1 VKHIAPSSTIEQKA
15 EARSL
20 HAIGQGLEQPKHPAN
35 HLLDPAD
42 RISEVLFGLI
52 MVLTSTSTM
61 SVLTAGRADVKTMI
75 IGALGCNL
83 AWGIID
89 AGIYLMGILDERG
102 RNFRMVLAAR
112 HATDPGHAR
121 RLIEEGLPQSL
132 AAVVSHAE
140 LEAMRQKLRQL
151 PKPPAPAGL
160 SRNDALSAMAICL
173 WVFLSTLP
181 IVIPFLFIKDAHLA
195 LRISNAIG
203 IAMLFLCG
211 YAFAK
216 CIGRRP
222 WGIGLLMIAVGCAL
236 VGVAITLGG

>member
-1 VKHIAPSSTIEQKA
+1 MIDGIK
-15 EARSL
+15 ARSRGGHPL
-20 HAIGQGLEQPKHPAN
+20 HAIGLTLNQAKKPINRLLEPV
-35 HLLDPAD
+35 D

-52 MVLTSTSTM
+52 MVLTSTGTL

-89 AGIYLMGILDERG
+89 AGIYLMGTLDERG
-102 RNFRMVLAAR
+102 RNFLMVRAAR
-112 HATDPGHAR
+112 HAADTHYAR
-121 RLIEEGLPQSL
+121 RLIKQNLPEPL
-132 AAVVSHAE
+132 AALVSDTE

-151 PKPPAPAGL
+151 PDAPVPAGL
-160 SRNDALSAMAICL
+160 TKNDALSALAICL
-173 WVFLSTLP
+173 WVFLSTFP
-181 IVIPFLFIKDAHLA
+181 VVIPFLFINDVHLG
-195 LRISNAIG
+195 LRISNAIA

-222 WGIGLLMIAVGCAL
+222 WTGGLLMVGVGCAL
-236 VGVAITLGG
+236 VGIAIALGG